1 MDVGLNGHQ
10 WAQHIHWT
18 LGIQEIGQYLQLW
31 QLIQGTTLTDEAD
44 CLQWRWTP
52 RGTYSAVCTI
62 SMHGHIPRF
71 DL

>member
-31 QLIQGTTLTDEAD
+31 QMIQGMTLTDETGY
-44 CLQWRWTP
+44 L
-52 RGTYSAVCTI
+52 
-62 SMHGHIPRF
+62 
-71 DL
+71 